1 MLNHHCTNIQIQIL
15 RMPKTR
21 RGSRKCIKRKQTR
34 RMRHYKKGGA
44 PKVDPSKQ
52 KKEKDKVMAH
62 SIVPAAADAQLPF
75 TPAARD
81 LLQVQGASADYMMQ
95 HLGIKTP
102 NIHHHDPLSAVR
114 APLEGARARVIFNTT
129 MDAIHAS
136 VDRFRARGDF
146 ANAVVQLDRA
156 LELGSMRARVEL
168 ADILYDG
175 RVGAI
180 SRVHADMDGARALL
194 DVEDEVV
201 RNNPDCMGLRA
212 FFELEEPSR
221 QHDRARLCNESVKS
235 ARANSKY
242 GIFALGTCLM
252 AESSRSIMN
261 LEGTS
266 PRVIRQRARALHCF
280 EISANANYDRAQNA
294 LGSEC
299 LTSAE
304 RQEQEQPNSAEAG
317 RNRDKALRLFTSAA
331 NQGLRIAMFNLGDFY
346 KTEAERLRMMVGDA
360 DLRRMI
366 SDARHWYQRS
376 DYYVDVDLEDLDA
389 LEMSLEVGNDEYED
403 EEDEDEDEKEEED
416 A

>member
-1 MLNHHCTNIQIQIL
+1 
-15 RMPKTR
+15 MPKTR
-21 RGSRKCIKRKQTR
+21 RGSKKCIKRKQTR

-44 PKVDPSKQ
+44 PKVDPSEQ
-52 KKEKDKVMAH
+52 KKENAKVMAH
-62 SIVPAAADAQLPF
+62 SLVPAATDQLPFTPAATDQLPF

-201 RNNPDCMGLRA
+201 RNNPDCMGLRV
-212 FFELEEPSR
+212 FFKMEEPSR
-221 QHDRARLCNESVKS
+221 QHDRVRLCNDAVKS

-242 GIFALGTCLM
+242 GVFALGTCLM

-389 LEMSLEVGNDEYED
+389 LEMSLEVGNEEAED
-403 EEDEDEDEKEEED
+403 EEDEDEEED
-416 A
+416 KDA